1 MSCDILFTSVPYTV
15 TKIAPAAPAILIGML
30 EYHGYTGKF
39 YDFNVLTLEDPDVK
53 NFALGKNPSNTEY
66 LDKVYRYHVN
76 KMLEYKPNYIG
87 ISLFTYQCIRT
98 AQLLCIYI
106 RTIAPEVKIIL
117 GGPGLSH
124 NGLHGVNIGAEW
136 QELQLCDYWV
146 KSEGENPIIEILK
159 GDYISTPKW
168 KQITDLDEFPI
179 PVYDSYNW
187 SLYKKHI
194 PITGSRGCV
203 RQCTF
208 CDIHTHWKKFVWRSG
223 KSIADEMIAQSIAAN
238 QEGNVSV
245 DMSNYV
251 KHDELD
257 LSGYAASSD
266 VSDLDNRVATLEGF
280 SHLDSAAVQSIVTD
294 AISGLATKSELISNE
309 DVASAI
315 ADQLALQ
322 TFGISAEAAKTLVD
336 ESLTAHY
343 TSTYIDDTFSKK
355 EEIEDLQERL
365 ALIEEFYKGEID
377 VEAEL
382 EAFGTTVGKLRDAV
396 DTLGTNLTSLKN
408 KVGEL
413 KQPHAQTAIFQT
425 DEDGNVNLCYV
436 RDDGNTYCYTV
447 GSETQQESASS
458 GTKGI
463 TGFEASATESAGGAF
478 TPDISGADI
487 DITDLD
493 F

>member
-1 MSCDILFTSVPYTV
+1 MLYKIYQGLGASALSTELQDLV
-15 TKIAPAAPAILIGML
+15 TEYDSLYEGEGSEIQDLIKTTQAQEAATAAQELRIAILETLGADHDL
-30 EYHGYTGKF
+30 EHSAWVQQMEGDIQALQEGS
-39 YDFNVLTLEDPDVK
+39 YDQSVTNSYYYDQI
-53 NFALGKNPSNTEY
+53 
-66 LDKVYRYHVN
+66 VN
-76 KMLEYKPNYIG
+76 SDT
-87 ISLFTYQCIRT
+87 IS
-98 AQLLCIYI
+98 
-106 RTIAPEVKIIL
+106 
-117 GGPGLSH
+117 
-124 NGLHGVNIGAEW
+124 
-136 QELQLCDYWV
+136 
-146 KSEGENPIIEILK
+146 
-159 GDYISTPKW
+159 
-168 KQITDLDEFPI
+168 
-179 PVYDSYNW
+179 
-187 SLYKKHI
+187 
-194 PITGSRGCV
+194 
-203 RQCTF
+203 
-208 CDIHTHWKKFVWRSG
+208 
-223 KSIADEMIAQSIAAN
+223 EMIAQSIAAN

-294 AISGLATKSELISNE
+294 AISGLAAKSELISNE

-396 DTLGTNLTSLKN
+396 DTLSTNLTSLKN
-408 KVGEL
+408 KVGEI
-413 KQPHAQTAIFQT
+413 KQPHPQTAIFQT

-463 TGFEASATESAGGAF
+463 TGFEASATENVGGAY
-478 TPDISGADI
+478 TPDISGTDI

>member
-1 MSCDILFTSVPYTV
+1 MLYKIYQGLGASALSTELQDLV
-15 TKIAPAAPAILIGML
+15 TEYDSLYEGESSEIQDLIKTTQAQEAATAAQELRIAILETLGADHDL
-30 EYHGYTGKF
+30 EHSAWVQQMEGDIQALQEGS
-39 YDFNVLTLEDPDVK
+39 YDQSVTNSYYYDQI
-53 NFALGKNPSNTEY
+53 
-66 LDKVYRYHVN
+66 VN
-76 KMLEYKPNYIG
+76 SDT
-87 ISLFTYQCIRT
+87 IS
-98 AQLLCIYI
+98 
-106 RTIAPEVKIIL
+106 
-117 GGPGLSH
+117 
-124 NGLHGVNIGAEW
+124 
-136 QELQLCDYWV
+136 
-146 KSEGENPIIEILK
+146 
-159 GDYISTPKW
+159 
-168 KQITDLDEFPI
+168 
-179 PVYDSYNW
+179 
-187 SLYKKHI
+187 
-194 PITGSRGCV
+194 
-203 RQCTF
+203 
-208 CDIHTHWKKFVWRSG
+208 
-223 KSIADEMIAQSIAAN
+223 EMIAQSIAAN

-396 DTLGTNLTSLKN
+396 DTLSTNLTSLKN